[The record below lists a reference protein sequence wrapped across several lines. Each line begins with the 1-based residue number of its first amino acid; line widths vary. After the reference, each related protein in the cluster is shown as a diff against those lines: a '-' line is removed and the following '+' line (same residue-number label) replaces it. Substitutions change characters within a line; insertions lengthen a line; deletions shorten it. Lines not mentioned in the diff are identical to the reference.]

1 MSQYYL
7 DYVAY
12 FEGSSYD
19 NFVTELLD
27 AEKKGEGRYGVF
39 EFSCIKNYG
48 TEKEIFFF
56 SW

>member
-1 MSQYYL
+1 MSLYYL

-12 FEGSSYD
+12 VEGSSYD

-39 EFSCIKNYG
+39 DFSCSKYDRIVN
-48 TEKEIFFF
+48 EIVLF